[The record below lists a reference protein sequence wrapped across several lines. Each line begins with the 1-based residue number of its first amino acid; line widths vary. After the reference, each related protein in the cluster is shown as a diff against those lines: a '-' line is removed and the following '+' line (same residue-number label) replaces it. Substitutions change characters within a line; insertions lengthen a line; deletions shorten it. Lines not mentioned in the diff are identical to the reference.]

1 MENYIWNQVLLEL
14 ALSVGGELDLDK
26 TLKKA
31 THAFLKKLGCT
42 LVSISRPK
50 ENTWTPVY
58 SVPYF
63 VKNDH
68 HHKDL
73 IQELVA
79 GFNKEPESHHFYSL
93 KKKEA
98 SYYAFSLQDF
108 GLMVLGR
115 PTELTYSQIKDLEPI
130 VKLLTQSCKAACEV
144 MRRVTVEEKLKSE
157 KILLN
162 TIINNIPD
170 PIYFKDL
177 EGRKTMLNH
186 AEAELLGK
194 EEIDDVI
201 GKRDADFYPQ
211 EIVEITEIEDR
222 NIILTKEPILNREA
236 CLLTPTG
243 ELKWIIGNKIPQ
255 LDNDGN
261 VIGIVGI
268 SHDITQRKRT
278 EEELKENADKYQA
291 IFNSFL
297 DLYYRSDIKGNI
309 LELSPSVYKLSGYRP
324 EELVGKTVENVYADI
339 ESRNTMLKLLVE
351 KGVVN
356 DYENLLIHKDGTKI
370 PVSITSHLIKDE
382 NGNPAYIEGTIRDIT
397 ERKRAE
403 QAARV
408 SEERWQF
415 ALEGSGDG
423 VWDWNIIT
431 NEVFFSRQWKALL
444 GYKEDE
450 IGNNIDEWESRI
462 HPDDRKEVTTD
473 LHNHFNSKAPFFT
486 NEHRVQCKDG
496 SYKWI
501 LARGKVIHTLSG
513 EESFRVLGTFADIT
527 ARKQAEEKL
536 NKLSSLQNLLTHLAT
551 DFVNIPIEN
560 SAQAVNRLLS
570 LIGEQLEVD
579 RVYIFDYDFAGN
591 SMSNTFEWC
600 APGISPEIENLQEI
614 PNDLVPE
621 WVSTHLSG
629 ENLTI
634 PDVQS
639 LPVGSNL
646 RNILEPQGIKT
657 LITIPMLFKDECLG
671 FVGFD
676 SVKMIRSW
684 TREEITFLQVLA
696 DLLSNVYDRKRTEQ
710 ALRKREAY
718 LKAIFN
724 NIPYQMWLKDTTG
737 KFLAVNDAFVNSF
750 NLESIEATIGKTVED
765 LWSKEVASHFREQ
778 DEDVMKS
785 LKLMTIEERLDERGL
800 NRWFEIYRAPILDE
814 NGELLGTTGIAR
826 DITSRKDADRELKKA
841 TEAAEAANNAKSRF
855 LANMSHEIRTPLNA
869 IIGMI
874 NMLDNT
880 RLDDSQKKILR
891 NLNSSSDSLFNIIN
905 DILDF
910 SKIESGQLELEKTEF
925 YIKDVVK
932 KVFDTQEYKAED
944 KNIEFN
950 YWIDEAI
957 SPVLTG
963 DPVRLQQVLI
973 NLVSNAIKFTKEG
986 RVDLKC
992 KLLSKEKG
1000 SNRIKFAVEDS
1011 GIGISPDHLSKI
1023 FESFQQED
1031 ESITRTYGGTGL
1043 GLPISKQLVEL
1054 MGGSIHVESM
1064 KDVGSKFYFIIELQ
1078 EGEITEKAPV
1088 NEVDK
1093 PSQDALKD
1101 IRILLVEDNKFNQ
1114 IIAQSLLEKW
1124 QTKIQIA
1131 ENGQQAVDILKT
1143 TTFDIILMDLQMPVM
1158 DGLTA
1163 SRTIREQ
1170 LNIKTPILALT
1181 ANVLKGVI
1189 ENCMAAGMNGY
1200 ISKPFNPD
1208 DFYLKLISLLNL
1220 DQTQATAD
1228 KNNNETE
1235 EAPAETSCMD
1245 LSIIS
1250 KILKGDE
1257 EQVTR
1262 MIRKFIEVT
1271 PAYVDDLLMAY
1282 KDNNIERVEVCAHK
1296 IKSSIDLVGS
1306 IPIKESISRIHDYCK
1321 MWDQLPKLH
1330 TLIPEFKQQY
1340 ENLLNQLN
1348 EELLVRH

>member
-14 ALSVGGELDLDK
+14 ALSVGGELDLNK
-26 TLKKA
+26 TLKKS

-42 LVSISRPK
+42 MVSVSRLEKDSFKPI
-50 ENTWTPVY
+50 Y

-63 VKNDH
+63 IKEDSV
-68 HHKDL
+68 HKSL
-73 IQELVA
+73 IGELVSKLHA
-79 GFNKEPESHHFYSL
+79 EGGNSQYCQVYKEEYYYGFVLDS
-93 KKKEA
+93 
-98 SYYAFSLQDF
+98 F
-108 GLMVLGR
+108 GLLVLGR
-115 PTELTYSQIKDLEPI
+115 ATEFKYNQIKDLEPI
-130 VKLLTQSCKAACEV
+130 VKLLAQSCMAACEV
-144 MRRVTVEEKLKSE
+144 MRRISAEEKLQSE

-177 EGRKTMLNH
+177 HGRKTMLNH
-186 AEAELLGK
+186 AEAELLGMSAI
-194 EEIDDVI
+194 EEVI
-201 GKRDADFYPQ
+201 GKKDADFYPKD
-211 EIVEITEIEDR
+211 IVQITEAEDQQ
-222 NIILTKEPILNREA
+222 IIKTKEPILNREA
-236 CLLTPTG
+236 CLLTPSG
-243 ELKWIIGNKIPQ
+243 EKKWLIGNKIPQ
-255 LDNDGN
+255 LDADGN

-268 SHDITQRKRT
+268 SHDITQRKKS
-278 EEELKENADKYQA
+278 EEDFRENADKYQA

-297 DLYYRSDIKGNI
+297 DLYYRSDVKGNI
-309 LELSPSVYKLSGYRP
+309 LELSPSVYKLSGYHA
-324 EELVGKTVENVYADI
+324 EELIGKTVDVVYADI
-339 ESRNTMLKLLVE
+339 ESRNKMLKLLFE
-351 KGVVN
+351 KGVIN
-356 DYENLLIHKDGTKI
+356 DYENLLIQKDGTKLS
-370 PVSITSHLIKDE
+370 VSITSHLIKDE
-382 NGNPAYIEGTIRDIT
+382 NGNPAFIEGTIRDIS

-403 QAARV
+403 QIVRV
-408 SEERWQF
+408 SDERWQF

-423 VWDWNIIT
+423 VWDWNILT
-431 NEVFFSRQWKALL
+431 NDVFFSRQWKAML
-444 GYKEDE
+444 GYEESE
-450 IGNNIDEWESRI
+450 IGHIIDEWESRI
-462 HPDDRKEVTTD
+462 HPDDRKRVTTD
-473 LHNHFNSKAPFFT
+473 LHNHFNSKAPYFI

-501 LARGKVIHTLSG
+501 LARGKVIHTVSG
-513 EESFRVLGTFADIT
+513 DESDRVLGTFTDIT
-527 ARKQAEEKL
+527 NRKQAEEKL
-536 NKLSSLQNLLTHLAT
+536 NKLSNLQNLLTHLAT
-551 DFVNIPIEN
+551 DFINIPIEN
-560 SAQAVNRLLS
+560 SAEAVNQLLS
-570 LIGEQLEVD
+570 LIGVQLEVD
-579 RVYIFDYDFAGN
+579 RVYIFDYDEL
-591 SMSNTFEWC
+591 SDTMSNTFEWC
-600 APGISPEIENLQEI
+600 GKGISPEIENLQEI
-614 PNDLVPE
+614 PNELIPE
-621 WVSTHLSG
+621 WVSTHRSG
-629 ENLTI
+629 EIMTI
-634 PDVQS
+634 PDVNE
-639 LPVGSNL
+639 LPQGSNL

-657 LITIPMLFKDECLG
+657 LITIPMMFKNECLG

-676 SVKMIRSW
+676 SVKMIRVW
-684 TREEITFLQVLA
+684 NKEEITFLRVLA
-696 DLLSNVYDRKRTEQ
+696 DLLSNVKDRKRTEE

-724 NIPYQMWLKDTTG
+724 NIPYQMWLKDTKG
-737 KFLAVNDAFVNSF
+737 KFLAVNEAFVNTF
-750 NLESIEATIGKTVED
+750 ELDSIDSTIGKTVED
-765 LWSKEVASHFREQ
+765 LWEPEVAGHFREQ
-778 DEDVMKS
+778 DEEVMKS
-785 LKLMTIEERLDERGL
+785 SKLMTIEERLEVKG
-800 NRWFEIYRAPILDE
+800 NKRWYEIYRAPILDE
-814 NGELLGTTGIAR
+814 KGELLGTTGIAR
-826 DITSRKDADRELKKA
+826 DITNRKDADRELKKA
-841 TEAAEAANNAKSRF
+841 TEAAESANSAKSRF

-880 RLDDSQKKILR
+880 HLDDPQKKILR

-950 YWIDEAI
+950 YTIDANI
-957 SPVLTG
+957 SPMLTG
-963 DPVRLQQVLI
+963 DPLRLQQVLV
-973 NLVSNAIKFTKEG
+973 NLVSNAIKFTREG

-1000 SNRIKFAVEDS
+1000 SNRIKFAVEDT
-1011 GIGISPDHLSKI
+1011 GIGINPDHLSKI

-1078 EGEITEKAPV
+1078 EGVPSEKNTV
-1088 NEVDK
+1088 CEVVK
-1093 PSQDALKD
+1093 PTQEALKD
-1101 IRILLVEDNKFNQ
+1101 TRVLLVEDNKFNQ

-1143 TTFDIILMDLQMPVM
+1143 TAFDIILMDLQMPVM

-1163 SRTIREQ
+1163 SKIIRDQ
-1170 LNIKTPILALT
+1170 LKINTPILALT

-1189 ENCMAAGMNGY
+1189 ENCADAGMNGY

-1208 DFYLKLISLLNL
+1208 DFYLKMLSLIQNSQPVNG
-1220 DQTQATAD
+1220 
-1228 KNNNETE
+1228 KEKIE
-1235 EAPAETSCMD
+1235 EPSESQFITNGSYMD

-1271 PAYVDDLLMAY
+1271 PAYVKDLVNAY
-1282 KDNNIERVEVCAHK
+1282 KENNIEGVEIYAHK

-1306 IPIKESISRIHDYCK
+1306 IEMKETIGKIHEYCK
-1321 MWDQLPKLH
+1321 MWDQLHQLHKLV
-1330 TLIPEFKQQY
+1330 PEFGKQY
-1340 ENLLNQLN
+1340 EKLILQLTD
-1348 EELLVRH
+1348 ELQVRA